1 MEEKLTNY
9 LIFKMTT
16 EIILL
21 GIALGLF
28 VVFILIEL
36 FDEGNK
42 HEK

>member
-1 MEEKLTNY
+1 MEETLTNY
-9 LIFKMTT
+9 LVFKMTT

-28 VVFILIEL
+28 VVFIFNEL

-42 HEK
+42 HEE